1 MSLKCPVILLVED
14 EVLIRIFEADLLQDA
29 GFEVIE
35 AANADE
41 ALRELEN
48 RPDVQVLFTDI
59 HMPGTLGGLE
69 LACRV
74 HERWPGIE
82 LLIASGRLR
91 LGPDE
96 IPDSARFLSKPFEP
110 RHLIQQLWELAV
122 RHHRGSAP
130 R

>member
-110 RHLIQQLWELAV
+110 RHLIQQLWELAD